1 MRKPTGI
8 RFSRP
13 LFYLLTAFM
22 LAVMIISFVGASG
35 WINKSFPGFLVY
47 EFPFTGSYSMKDWSG
62 REKGIKPFQR
72 IVSINEH
79 PVWHQKDV
87 MDAVRHQEPGTTVT
101 YAIESGGEVSDFKVP
116 VEVFSLRDFLLVF
129 LMTYIGGV
137 AVFGLG
143 FAVFFLKP
151 DVSTSW
157 VFFLYCLFLSL
168 YMITAFEIQSTYM
181 LVEFHYLALCLM
193 PACLFH
199 LCLIFPERKRLLAR
213 WPLAEYLVYLPALIF
228 TMGYETYIFHF
239 VEILRSNALP
249 WLPSYKKMAAVNR
262 WFGLFCVISAI
273 GFVVHSMVRANAIQ
287 ARQRA
292 RMILFGVT
300 IAFAPPILI
309 MMLGVVFN
317 FTFPWNF
324 LVFFVIVFP
333 AAVAYSITRHNLFEA
348 DAIIRR
354 TVGYAVVT
362 AIIVGAYSGT
372 SAGLN
377 LLMGKYEVGHSQAFP
392 ILFTLGF
399 ILIFN
404 PLRAR
409 VQRVVDRIFFRAEYD
424 RGAIVERV
432 GRAITSLME
441 FGQILQRLTLTFVDD
456 MFVSTS
462 SIMLLNTAGTGY
474 LVQQADGDAGQQI
487 SGLKIDAHHPLMEII
502 GRQKKALTKY
512 DVMEDPKYRDV
523 SRSCIDDFDSL
534 HANIVFPLL
543 FQDQLIGII
552 TLGEKKSGKVFNHDD
567 VELLST
573 LAHQG
578 AVAIE
583 NARLFK
589 ENLEKQRM
597 EEELNIA
604 RDLQMSMLPA
614 RCPEIEGFQIV
625 ASSIPAREVGGDFYD
640 FFAMGSD
647 RVGMIVGDVTG
658 KSVSGALVMSAARS
672 VFRML
677 SEESIAVDETMMRAN
692 HRTKNDIKSGMFV
705 ALLYAVLNSK
715 ELTVRLC
722 SAGQTQPIL
731 RSRQTDQ
738 ALMIETEGDT
748 FPLGILAEADY
759 RETQIRI
766 SPGDMLVFYTDGI
779 VEAMNPEKAMFG
791 FDRLLDVIRQ
801 SDTSDAE
808 ALLKQILEKVAQFTG
823 DAPQHDD
830 LTLIVVAVKA

>member
-8 RFSRP
+8 RSSRA
-13 LFYLLTAFM
+13 LFYLLSAFM
-22 LAVMIISFVGASG
+22 LVVMIISFAGAFS
-35 WINKSFPGFLVY
+35 WISKPFPGFLVY
-47 EFPFTGSYSMKDWSG
+47 EFPFTGSMSMKDWSG
-62 REKGIKPFQR
+62 RGAGIKPFQR
-72 IVSINEH
+72 MVSINEH
-79 PVWHQKDV
+79 PIWHQKNVIDV
-87 MDAVRHQEPGTTVT
+87 VRQQEPGTTLT
-101 YAIESGGEVSDFKVP
+101 YAIESGGEVREFKVP
-116 VEVFSLRDFLLVF
+116 VEVFGLRDFLLVF
-129 LMTYIGGV
+129 LMTFIGGV
-137 AVFGLG
+137 TIFCLG

-151 DVSTSW
+151 HVSASW
-157 VFFLYCLFLSL
+157 VFFLYCMFLGL
-168 YMITAFEIQSTYM
+168 YMITAFEIQSTYR

-199 LCLIFPERKRLLAR
+199 LCLIFPERKRFLEK
-213 WPLAEYLVYLPALIF
+213 WPAAEYLVYLPALVF
-228 TMGYETYIFHF
+228 ALGYEIYIYHF
-239 VEILRSNALP
+239 VEIIRSNALP

-262 WFGLFCVISAI
+262 WFGLLCVISAI
-273 GFVVHSMVRANAIQ
+273 GFVVHSMVRAAAVQ

-324 LVFFVIVFP
+324 LVFFVIFFP
-333 AAVAYSITRHNLFEA
+333 AAVAYSIARHNLFEA

-362 AIIVGAYSGT
+362 GIIVGAYSGI

-377 LLMGKYEVGHSQAFP
+377 LLMGQYAVGRSEAFP

-404 PLRAR
+404 PLRTR
-409 VQRVVDRIFFRAEYD
+409 VQRIVDRIFFRAEYD
-424 RGAIVERV
+424 RGAIIERV
-432 GRAITSLME
+432 GRAITSLLE
-441 FGQILQRLTLTFVDD
+441 LGQILQRLTLTFVDD

-462 SIMLLNTAGTGY
+462 SILLLNSSETGY
-474 LVQQADGDAGQQI
+474 MVQQADGEAGQRIQ
-487 SGLKIDAHHPLMEII
+487 GLRMDLNNPLMDII
-502 GRQKKALTKY
+502 GREKKTLTKY

-523 SRSCIDDFDSL
+523 SQSCIADFESL
-534 HANIVFPLL
+534 HASIVFPLL
-543 FQDQLIGII
+543 FQDQIIGIM
-552 TLGEKKSGKVFNHDD
+552 TLGDKKSGKVFNRED
-567 VELLST
+567 VELLRT

-604 RDLQMSMLPA
+604 RELQMSMLPA
-614 RCPEIEGFQIV
+614 RCPEINGFQIA
-625 ASSIPAREVGGDFYD
+625 ASSLPAREVGGDFYD
-640 FFAMGSD
+640 FFAMGTD

-677 SEESIAVDETMMRAN
+677 SEEELGVDQIMLRAN
-692 HRTKNDIKSGMFV
+692 HRTKSDIKSGMFV

-715 ELTVRLC
+715 DLTVSMC
-722 SAGQTQPIL
+722 SAGQTQPIH
-731 RSRQTDQ
+731 RSYQTGKARLID
-738 ALMIETEGDT
+738 TEGDT
-748 FPLGILAEADY
+748 FPLGIIAEADY
-759 RETQIRI
+759 QETQLRLA
-766 SPGDMLVFYTDGI
+766 PGDMVVFYTDGI
-779 VEAMNPEKAMFG
+779 VEAMNDQKEIFG
-791 FDRLLDVIRQ
+791 FERLIEVIRQ
-801 SDTSDAE
+801 SDTTSAE
-808 ALLKQILEKVAQFTG
+808 MLLKLILDRVDQFAGEVA
-823 DAPQHDD
+823 QHDD
-830 LTLIVVAVKA
+830 LTMIVVAVTE